1 MILWSNSIEDAMF
14 FSLHP
19 SSQCIIWISL
29 LLMIFYFGHLIK
41 VLSPSL
47 SHYKE
52 TLQLISIWHYATILS
67 LIKVLNLFTN
77 NTFISWTHVF
87 LCNWI
92 GYNIFYCYFF
102 LMLRLFLFKLL
113 FPVLWIC
120 SQSSLST
127 SLLSGTKYP
136 QIILY
141 FPCSRLEIK
150 HFFKEP
156 WFVLIRKSI

>member
-102 LMLRLFLFKLL
+102 FDAKIVPLQVAFSCPLNMLPVFLEHFLTIWHKISANNLVLPLFQT
-113 FPVLWIC
+113 WN
-120 SQSSLST
+120 
-127 SLLSGTKYP
+127 
-136 QIILY
+136 
-141 FPCSRLEIK
+141 
-150 HFFKEP
+150 
-156 WFVLIRKSI
+156 